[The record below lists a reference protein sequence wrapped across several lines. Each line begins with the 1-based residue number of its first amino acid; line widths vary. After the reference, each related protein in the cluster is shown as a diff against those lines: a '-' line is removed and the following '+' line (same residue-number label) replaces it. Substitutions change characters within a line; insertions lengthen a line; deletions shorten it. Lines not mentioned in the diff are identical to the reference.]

1 MEYNNSEMSDC
12 FSNSEANIQEKK
24 YKLSKDSFFSSYSKS
39 IWRGYVESMR
49 LLVAEKLYPLCPSTE
64 YRDMPI
70 NEINK
75 CIDKFH
81 KKNPSF
87 PETVGSIINNTSNVC
102 ETQETN
108 RSARTRKANV
118 NRVNINRVKRKRVV
132 CNEIKSNEIDVVI
145 EEGYDDKESQHSEI
159 EKNSKRKSKTRKI
172 LNDASSAAKYH
183 KLQSDNDYEDVETS
197 GQECE
202 AIETDNNVSLA
213 EQCPT
218 SKPQSN
224 NDDEAVIE
232 VSDQESEAKEAKDTS
247 STSKH
252 PGHKFKANKP
262 NEEVIEIPD
271 QESEVKKAI
280 KNTTSTTKS
289 SGRKFKANQPN
300 EEVIEVP
307 NQESE
312 AKKAIKNTTS
322 TTKRPGRK
330 PKVKQPNNHD
340 DEGVFG
346 QESETTH
353 VLVVDL
359 RHHDDEGVSGQESEA
374 KEVVKNTT
382 TTTKRSGR
390 KPNEGKTIK

>member
-12 FSNSEANIQEKK
+12 FSNSEGSSFTEKEATLKKITELKKKIMKLENTSMKKEKTKKKSNQGLPIFKKKNINYQKIP
-24 YKLSKDSFFSSYSKS
+24 SFLHIPK
-39 IWRGYVESMR
+39 ESMR

-346 QESETTH
+346 QESETT
-353 VLVVDL
+353 
-359 RHHDDEGVSGQESEA
+359 Q
-374 KEVVKNTT
+374 
-382 TTTKRSGR
+382 
-390 KPNEGKTIK
+390 